1 MRNTPSKIPKKD
13 FIKREKRSVPNMRKI
28 TVNDIVYYYRNCK
41 LYNSA
46 GKYIGNIITRSDMP
60 KYIARYIS
68 IIGPDFPKNYNRMY
82 DYRNCPTKLRF

>member
-28 TVNDIVYYYRNCK
+28 TVNDIVYYYHDCK
-41 LYNSA
+41 LYNCA
-46 GKYIGNIITRSDMP
+46 GEYIGNINNTRNSP

-68 IIGPDFPKNYNRMY
+68 IIGPDFPKIYNRMY
-82 DYRNCPTKLRF
+82 DYRNCPTKLSF